1 MGSRKEAK
9 INSFFHSNGN
19 ARKIGLPREWIILD
33 NQSTVR
39 IFSTDKLLRNIRTVD
54 KQVSVQCNAGTT
66 ITNMVGD
73 LQGFGEVWYHP
84 KGIAKIQSMAL
95 VEDKL
100 RWEITYY
107 KDGGFKAQKAY
118 GSVRSFFRYG

>member
-1 MGSRKEAK
+1 M
-9 INSFFHSNGN
+9 
-19 ARKIGLPREWIILD
+19 PREWILLD
-33 NQSTVR
+33 NQSTVH

-84 KGIAKIQSMAL
+84 KGIANILSMAL

-100 RWEITYY
+100 GWEITYY
-107 KDGGFKAQKAY
+107 KDSGFKVHKAY
-118 GSVRSFFRYG
+118 GSVRSFVRYY